1 MSQCLS
7 RCLILLR
14 RRQCGPAF
22 QSMEFTREVGS
33 LKLMAL
39 QSDGSMAAVLTLQRI
54 SVTAPSLPGSYIN
67 TCINKVSGWTC
78 GGSEGAGSICFPGA

>member
-33 LKLMAL
+33 LNLRPL
-39 QSDGSMAAVLTLQRI
+39 QSDGSMAVVLTLLRD
-54 SVTAPSLPGSYIN
+54 SVTILFLPGFYIS
-67 TCINKVSGWTC
+67 T
-78 GGSEGAGSICFPGA
+78 